1 MGPCLQTTIL
11 TGVWSGL
18 GNSVRRQEWLPFI
31 EFIRE
36 SKYWKLFN
44 QGPGQ
49 SLSFDVAYR

>member
-11 TGVWSGL
+11 TEVWSGL

-36 SKYWKLFN
+36 SKYWELFN

-49 SLSFDVAYR
+49 SLSFDVVY